1 MRITL
6 FLSYFLLFFIQKNNA
21 NPPISH
27 EIFDILLKKHVNSEG
42 FVNYKG
48 FQRDSSELNTY
59 LKLLS
64 DNPPDVNTW
73 SKDEQ
78 KAFWIN
84 AYNAFTIKLILN
96 YYPIKSIKDI
106 KRGIPFVN
114 TTWDIKF
121 IKIGDKTYDLNNLE
135 HSILRPKFKDSRV
148 HFAVNCASFSCPKLR
163 NEAYTGEKLN
173 TQLDDQA
180 RAFLAD
186 KSKNV
191 ITANSIKLSKIFTWY
206 SIDFPG
212 DKITYLNKYAPVKI
226 NPDADKISMSYNWAL
241 NEQK

>member
-1 MRITL
+1 MKKILFVLSFSL
-6 FLSYFLLFFIQKNNA
+6 FLIQKNSA

-27 EIFDILLKKHVNSEG
+27 DIFDILLKKHVNAQG

-48 FQRDSSELNTY
+48 FQRDSSEFNTY

-64 DNPPDVNTW
+64 DNPPDTEKW
-73 SKDEQ
+73 SKDDQ
-78 KAFWIN
+78 KAYWIN

-96 YYPIKSIKDI
+96 HYPIESIKDI

-121 IKIGDKTYDLNNLE
+121 IKIGNKTYDLNNLE
-135 HSILRPKFKDSRV
+135 HSILRPKFKDNRI

-163 NEAYTGEKLN
+163 NEAYIGEKLN
-173 TQLDDQA
+173 EQLDDQA

-212 DKITYLNKYAPVKI
+212 NKINYLNKYAPVKI
-226 NPDADKISMSYNWAL
+226 NSDADRTSMPYNWAL